1 MDHVDR
7 IIAQWNKA
15 RPDLDVGPMEI
26 IGRLSR
32 MATKLRS
39 EMDKTWKAHG
49 LNAASFD
56 VLATLRR
63 SGKPD
68 GLSPGELLDL
78 TMVTSG
84 TMTNRIDQLVKRGLV
99 ERVPNPED
107 KRGFLIRLT
116 ETGFATIEDAVG
128 DHVETQYYLLRG
140 LTPAEAEDMNRL
152 LKTLDERMNS
162 DSGTNSRE

>member
-1 MDHVDR
+1 MDQVDR
-7 IIAQWNKA
+7 IVAQWNSA
-15 RPDLDVGPMEI
+15 RPDLDVGPMET
-26 IGRLSR
+26 IGRLYR
-32 MATKLRS
+32 LAAMLRS
-39 EMDKTWKAHG
+39 EMEKTWKAHG
-49 LNAASFD
+49 LNPASFD

-84 TMTNRIDQLVKRGLV
+84 TMTNRVDRLVKGGLV

-116 ETGFATIEDAVG
+116 EDGMTQIEAAVT
-128 DHVETQYYLLRG
+128 DHVKTQHRLMDGFPQKQRGELNDLLRM
-140 LTPAEAEDMNRL
+140 LTGSVETDA
-152 LKTLDERMNS
+152 
-162 DSGTNSRE
+162 G

>member
-1 MDHVDR
+1 MDQVDR
-7 IIAQWNKA
+7 IVAQWNSA
-15 RPDLDVGPMEI
+15 RPDLDVGPMET

-32 MATKLRS
+32 LAAMLRS
-39 EMDKTWKAHG
+39 EMEKTWKAYG
-49 LNAASFD
+49 LNPASFD

-84 TMTNRIDQLVKRGLV
+84 TMTNRVDQLVKGDLV

-116 ETGFATIEDAVG
+116 EDGMTKIEAAVT
-128 DHVETQYYLLRG
+128 DHVKTQHRLMGGFSYKQRGELNDLLRL
-140 LTPAEAEDMNRL
+140 LTGSVETDA
-152 LKTLDERMNS
+152 
-162 DSGTNSRE
+162 G

>member
-15 RPDLDVGPMEI
+15 RPDLDVGPMAT

-32 MATKLRS
+32 LSVLLRQ
-39 EMDKTWKAHG
+39 EMEKTWKTYG
-49 LNAASFD
+49 LNPASFD

-68 GLSPGELLDL
+68 GLSPGALLEL

-84 TMTNRIDQLVKRGLV
+84 TMTNRVDQLVKSGLV
-99 ERVPNPED
+99 ERAPNPND

-116 ETGFATIEDAVG
+116 DAGFAIIDRAVTDHVATQHRLMQGLSSTDQAALDTLLKSLSGTLSASETGQG
-128 DHVETQYYLLRG
+128 G
-140 LTPAEAEDMNRL
+140 
-152 LKTLDERMNS
+152 
-162 DSGTNSRE
+162 

>member
-7 IIAQWNKA
+7 IVAQWNDA
-15 RPDLDVGPMEI
+15 RPDLDVGPMET

-32 MATKLRS
+32 LTTLLRS
-39 EMDKTWKAHG
+39 EMEKTWKSYG

-84 TMTNRIDQLVKRGLV
+84 TMTNRVDQLVKAGLV
-99 ERVPNPED
+99 TRIQNPDD
-107 KRGFLIRLT
+107 KRGFLVRLT
-116 ETGFATIEDAVG
+116 DHGMTTIEAAVT
-128 DHVETQYYLLRG
+128 DHVETQHRLMDCLSVRQRDELNG
-140 LTPAEAEDMNRL
+140 FLKMLTVSMKPN
-152 LKTLDERMNS
+152 T
-162 DSGTNSRE
+162 G

>member
-7 IIAQWNKA
+7 IIAQWNRA
-15 RPDLDVGPMEI
+15 RPDLDVGPMAT

-32 MATKLRS
+32 LTALLRS
-39 EMDKTWKAHG
+39 EMEKTWKIHG

-63 SGKPD
+63 SGKPE

-84 TMTNRIDQLVKRGLV
+84 TMTNRVDQLVKAGLV
-99 ERVPNPED
+99 ERVQNPED

-116 ETGFATIEDAVG
+116 EDGFSTIENAVT
-128 DHVETQYYLLRG
+128 DHVETQHRLISGLSPKQKDDLNNLLRT
-140 LTPAEAEDMNRL
+140 LSEAV
-152 LKTLDERMNS
+152 NS
-162 DSGTNSRE
+162 DTN

>member
-7 IIAQWNKA
+7 IVTQWSKA
-15 RPDLDVGPMEI
+15 RPDLDVGPMKT

-32 MATKLRS
+32 LTAKLRG
-39 EMDKTWKAHG
+39 EMEKNWKVYG
-49 LNAASFD
+49 LNPASFD

-84 TMTNRIDQLVKRGLV
+84 TMTNRIDQLVKAGLV
-99 ERVPNPED
+99 ERVSNPED

-116 ETGFATIEDAVG
+116 KEGFAKIEEAIG
-128 DHVETQYYLLRG
+128 DHVRTQHQ
-140 LTPAEAEDMNRL
+140 L
-152 LKTLDERMNS
+152 LKGLSPAKLDELNELLKALS
-162 DSGTNSRE
+162 ETFDQNKG

>member
-1 MDHVDR
+1 MDQVDR

-15 RPDLDVGPMEI
+15 RPDLDVGPMET

-32 MATKLRS
+32 LTARLRG
-39 EMDKTWKAHG
+39 EMEKTWRTYG
-49 LNAASFD
+49 LNPASFD

-63 SGKPD
+63 SGKPE

-84 TMTNRIDQLVKRGLV
+84 TMTNRIDQLVKHGLV
-99 ERVPNPED
+99 ERVQNPED

-116 ETGFATIEDAVG
+116 ESGFATIEKAVG
-128 DHVETQYYLLRG
+128 EHVETQHRLLRG
-140 LTPAEAEDMNRL
+140 LSPTQRKDLNEL
-152 LKTLDERMNS
+152 LRVLGDQVNS
-162 DSGTNSRE
+162 DSRKL

>member
-7 IIAQWNKA
+7 IINQWNKT

-26 IGRLSR
+26 FGRLAR
-32 MATKLRS
+32 LTAKLRS
-39 EMDKTWKAHG
+39 EMEKTWKVYG
-49 LNAASFD
+49 LNPASFD

-68 GLSPGELLDL
+68 GLSPGELLNL

-84 TMTNRIDQLVKRGLV
+84 TMTNRIDQLVKADLV

-116 ETGFATIEDAVG
+116 EKGFATIEDAVN
-128 DHVETQYYLLRG
+128 DHVETQH
-140 LTPAEAEDMNRL
+140 RL
-152 LKTLDERMNS
+152 LKGLSATQR
-162 DSGTNSRE
+162 DSLNGLLRTFGETIDADP

>member
-7 IIAQWNKA
+7 IVTQWNKA
-15 RPDLDVGPMEI
+15 RPDLDVGPMET

-32 MATKLRS
+32 LTAILRV
-39 EMDKTWKAHG
+39 EMEKTWKNYG
-49 LNAASFD
+49 LNPASFD

-63 SGKPD
+63 SGKPQ

-84 TMTNRIDQLVKRGLV
+84 TMTNRIDQLVKLGLV
-99 ERVPNPED
+99 ERAPNPDD

-116 ETGFATIEDAVG
+116 KEGYSTIENAVS
-128 DHVETQYYLLRG
+128 DHVDTQH
-140 LTPAEAEDMNRL
+140 RL
-152 LKTLDERMNS
+152 LKGLSIAQRDNLNGLLIALGETIDTDTR
-162 DSGTNSRE
+162 